1 MDHRLE
7 KEKGWKMNTAEKW
20 EGDKNTKAK
29 MEENVKEMI
38 VHTIIGVFCIICH
51 MQ

>member
-1 MDHRLE
+1 
-7 KEKGWKMNTAEKW
+7 MNTGEKW
-20 EGDKNTKAK
+20 EGDKNTKVK

-38 VHTIIGVFCIICH
+38 IPTIMGGFCTVFV